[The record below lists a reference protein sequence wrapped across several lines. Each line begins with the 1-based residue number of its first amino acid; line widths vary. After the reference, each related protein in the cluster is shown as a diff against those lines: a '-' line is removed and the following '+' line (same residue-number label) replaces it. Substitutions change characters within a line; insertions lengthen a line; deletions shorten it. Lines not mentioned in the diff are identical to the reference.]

1 MRTRLVA
8 GVAAL
13 ATAALL
19 AGCSGSP
26 SPTSA
31 TAATGPAR
39 SGAQASGSAISVATL
54 ARHLDAALNQLTSA
68 HLDVDAGGLGG
79 TSTADVALSA
89 GHATASDV
97 HLTEQGHRVEE
108 ITVGGTSYVKVPGPA
123 GGKPWVPVSPTSGN
137 PIAKALAT
145 GISVAGLTSSLGI
158 VTDLVRSS
166 SELAVAGREPV
177 GGVAATHYTMKLNP
191 KQATGSPQLTG
202 LLAVLGSSP
211 VPVDLW
217 LDAQDRPVKF
227 TIHVS
232 LGGVALPVTVRV
244 SKFDA
249 PVAIAAPPAGQIAT
263 D

>member
-1 MRTRLVA
+1 MRTRLIA
-8 GVAAL
+8 GIAAL
-13 ATAALL
+13 ATVALL

-26 SPTSA
+26 A
-31 TAATGPAR
+31 HDAAATGTGN
-39 SGAQASGSAISVATL
+39 SSTGASGSTISVTAL
-54 ARHLDAALNQLTSA
+54 AQHLDAALNQLTSA

-79 TSTADVALSA
+79 KSTADVALSG

-97 HLTEQGHRVEE
+97 HLTEQGQPVEE
-108 ITVGGTSYVKVPGPA
+108 ITVGGTSYVKVPGA
-123 GGKPWVPVSPTSGN
+123 SGGKPWVQVSPTSGN

-166 SELAVAGREPV
+166 SDLAVTGREQV
-177 GGVAATHYTMKLNP
+177 GGGAATHYTMKLNP
-191 KQATGSPQLTG
+191 KRATGSSQLTG

-217 LDAQDRPVKF
+217 LDGKDRPVKF

-232 LGGVALPVTVRV
+232 LGGVALPVTVQV
-244 SKFDA
+244 SRFDA
-249 PVAIAAPPAGQIAT
+249 PVSIAAPPAGQIAT
-263 D
+263 G